1 MGAIMLE
8 LSDCVIVVTVPK
20 HVVVTTQHN
29 FEVGGNL
36 LVENDYE
43 SVWYAKDTRIICES
57 FCCDNNLFA
66 YQSVRIVVVSY

>member
-1 MGAIMLE
+1 M
-8 LSDCVIVVTVPK
+8 
-20 HVVVTTQHN
+20 VVTTQNN